1 MNPIKKCI
9 DWLTHIQPSKSEFT
23 THESVTQSYQLLDL
37 VLQMIDRWDS
47 IDTIKMVIEY
57 IREE

>member
-9 DWLTHIQPSKSEFT
+9 DWLTVIEPSKFT

-37 VLQMIDRWDS
+37 LLQMIDRWDS